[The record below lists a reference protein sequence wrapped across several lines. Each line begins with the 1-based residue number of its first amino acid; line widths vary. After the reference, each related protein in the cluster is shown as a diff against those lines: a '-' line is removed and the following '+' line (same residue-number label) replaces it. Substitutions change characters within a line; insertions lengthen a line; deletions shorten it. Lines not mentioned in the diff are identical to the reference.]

1 MVLATSYPLVDTF
14 LTILWVF
21 LFVFWI
27 WTLITVVVDIFRS
40 HDIGGVTKALWFLF
54 ILFLPL
60 LGVIIYLIVRGGGM
74 ARRAERRAEATQG
87 AYEDWI
93 RSVAGTRPTSV
104 ADELEKLASLRDR
117 GVITQEEFNRQKTRL
132 VG

>member
-1 MVLATSYPLVDTF
+1 MVLAFSYPLVDTF

-27 WTLITVVVDIFRS
+27 WTLLTVVIDIFRS
-40 HDIGGVTKALWFLF
+40 QDIGGFSKAIWFLF

-60 LGVIIYLIVRGGGM
+60 VGVVVYLIARGHGM
-74 ARRAERRAEATQG
+74 ARRSERQKEAAKG

-93 RSVAGTRPTSV
+93 RSVAGSTSV
-104 ADELEKLASLRDR
+104 ADELEKLANLRDR
-117 GVITQEEFNRQKTRL
+117 GVITEDEFRRQKDRL
-132 VG
+132 VGT

>member
-1 MVLATSYPLVDTF
+1 MVLATSYPLLDTF

-27 WTLITVVVDIFRS
+27 WTLITVVIDIFRS
-40 HDIGGVTKALWFLF
+40 HDIGGLRKALWFLF

-60 LGVIIYLIVRGGGM
+60 LGVLVYLIVRGGGM
-74 ARRAERRAEATQG
+74 ARRAERRAEATQE

-93 RSVAGTRPTSV
+93 RSVSGGGSRSV
-104 ADELEKLASLRDR
+104 ADELEKLANLRER
-117 GVITQEEFNRQKTRL
+117 GVITEDEFNRQKSRL
-132 VG
+132 VS